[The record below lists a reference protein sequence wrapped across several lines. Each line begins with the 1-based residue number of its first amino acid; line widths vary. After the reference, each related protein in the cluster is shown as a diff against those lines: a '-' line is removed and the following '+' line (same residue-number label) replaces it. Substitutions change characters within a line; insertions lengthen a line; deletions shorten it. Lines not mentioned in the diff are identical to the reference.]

1 MDIETDKLVQQTIRQ
16 SFANC
21 TVLTVAHRLYT
32 IIDSTKIM
40 VMDKGKIVEYDSPK
54 ELLIKRGNFSRLV
67 DETGEQVGCYLIT
80 KFNINVHVGCQIS
93 SGCGNGQVRDL
104 RDTDSSVAVSNETC
118 AATQRP
124 QERKDVQ
131 EDHQRE

>member
-1 MDIETDKLVQQTIRQ
+1 MDIETDKLVQQTIRK

-54 ELLIKRGNFSRLV
+54 ELLLRRANFSRLI
-67 DETGEQVGCYLIT
+67 DETGEQVSFFTWVLAKI
-80 KFNINVHVGCQIS
+80 IHS
-93 SGCGNGQVRDL
+93 D
-104 RDTDSSVAVSNETC
+104 VSLLGSKVF
-118 AATQRP
+118 A
-124 QERKDVQ
+124 
-131 EDHQRE
+131 